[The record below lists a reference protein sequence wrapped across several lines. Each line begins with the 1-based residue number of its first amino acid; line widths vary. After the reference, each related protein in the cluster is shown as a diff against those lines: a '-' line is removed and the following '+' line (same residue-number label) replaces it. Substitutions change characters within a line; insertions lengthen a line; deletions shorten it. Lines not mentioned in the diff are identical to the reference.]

1 MYLRNRPVYYTDG
14 VQTIAVNY
22 SAHARDLEQTGWT
35 RVEVEEAKE
44 EVKPDPK
51 PDPKPEP
58 VSEAVPS
65 DTDLTSLTKS
75 ELVSYAEAVGIEVKP
90 ALTKAEII
98 GLIEANG

>member
-35 RVEVEEAKE
+35 LVEVEEVKVE
-44 EVKPDPK
+44 EKPE
-51 PDPKPEP
+51 PKPEP

-65 DTDLTSLTKS
+65 DTDLASLTKS

-90 ALTKAEII
+90 AFTKAEII
-98 GLIEANG
+98 ALIEANG

>member
-35 RVEVEEAKE
+35 RVEAE
-44 EVKPDPK
+44 EVMAEA
-51 PDPKPEP
+51 KPEP

-75 ELVSYAEAVGIEVKP
+75 ELVSFAEALGVEVKP
-90 ALTKAEII
+90 AFTKAEII
-98 GLIEANG
+98 ALIEVNG

>member
-35 RVEVEEAKE
+35 RVEEKKAAPASKPQAEPKAKS
-44 EVKPDPK
+44 
-51 PDPKPEP
+51 EP

-75 ELVSYAEAVGIEVKP
+75 ELVSYADALGIEVKP
-90 ALTKAEII
+90 GTTKAEII
-98 GLIEANG
+98 ALIEIND